1 MRGLSFMALTPDL
14 RKAYEEADYVVLADP
29 EFVLKIGEP
38 SGRLDALLDD
48 EGAPTAIF
56 ITAAN
61 PRSEPRPRAENA
73 AALEKLDQIVAAA
86 GYPWR
91 GAEGRA
97 PDGSWREPGRLVIGI
112 WREHAETLGRLFR
125 QNAIVWLERGKAPEL
140 VILV

>member
-1 MRGLSFMALTPDL
+1 MRGLSFMALTPNL
-14 RKAYEEADYVVLADP
+14 IKAYEEADYVILAQP

-38 SGRLDALLDD
+38 SARLDALLDA
-48 EGAPTAIF
+48 EGAPTAAF
-56 ITAAN
+56 VTPAN
-61 PRSEPRPRAENA
+61 PRSKPRPRAENA
-73 AALEKLDQIVAAA
+73 AALEKLDQIIAGA

-91 GAEGRA
+91 AAEGRE
-97 PDGSWREPGRLVIGI
+97 PDGNWREPGRLVIGI